1 MSSRRVPF
9 FALAV
14 ATTVVTVLFLVLSA
28 GALGIIGEG
37 GRPDRVYAVVLGV
50 LAIGT
55 LVARFRA
62 RAMALAL
69 GATAAA
75 QALVALGAI
84 VAVLAEVDDF
94 AGASVIDLVGINA
107 MFVGLFGLAAWLF
120 LRAAGPR
127 ATVAAGRS

>member
-1 MSSRRVPF
+1 MSSRRVPL
-9 FALAV
+9 FALAL
-14 ATTVVTVLFLVLSA
+14 ATTVVTVLFLVLSM

-37 GRPDRVYAVVLGV
+37 GRPDRVYVVVLGV
-50 LAIGT
+50 LVIGT
-55 LVARFRA
+55 ALARFRS
-62 RAMALAL
+62 REMALVL

-84 VAVLAEVDDF
+84 VAVVAEVDDF

-120 LRAAGPR
+120 LRAAGSG
-127 ATVAAGRS
+127 ATVATDRS